1 MAKVRKKYNPQK
13 TIMYNLQKN
22 IKIKNTIMQNELDGV
37 IKERTET
44 VAYLQKV
51 NIVNDEVLS
60 RLVDLTHLFE
70 VITVYQ
76 EDKLHYINNV
86 KPQFKTDNLIN
97 LDFFIEEANQL
108 KEIIKPLILQDKRK
122 KIKLSEDCIK
132 LIKNITNYVVDC
144 LYNLKCR
151 ITFCEFVLY
160 AKQQNKLFLLNYHKL
175 YKYYKSTCSD
185 DMICSIKYR
194 LNSEKILNKYLL
206 HGKYA
211 VFDYDSLS
219 FNFIDKK
226 NLINYK
232 LTDMEGVVE
241 CVN

>member
-1 MAKVRKKYNPQK
+1 MAKIRKKYNPQK
-13 TIMYNLQKN
+13 TIMYNLQKT

-37 IKERTET
+37 IKERTDT
-44 VAYLQKV
+44 VLYLQKV

-60 RLVDLTHLFE
+60 RLIDLTHLFE
-70 VITVYQ
+70 IISVYK
-76 EDKLHYINNV
+76 EEPIHYLNHV
-86 KPQFKTDNLIN
+86 KPQFKTDNLIDLN
-97 LDFFIEEANQL
+97 FFVEEAVQL
-108 KEIIKPLILQDKRK
+108 KNIIKPLILQDKRK
-122 KIKLSEDCIK
+122 KIKLNESDIK
-132 LIKNITNYVVDC
+132 LIKNITDYFVGCVN
-144 LYNLKCR
+144 NLKCR

-160 AKQQNKLFLLNYHKL
+160 AKQQNKLFLLNYPKL
-175 YKYYKSTCSD
+175 YNYYKCTCSD

-211 VFDYDSLS
+211 VFDYEKYS

-226 NLINYK
+226 DLINYE
-232 LTDMEGVVE
+232 LTDMEGVVK